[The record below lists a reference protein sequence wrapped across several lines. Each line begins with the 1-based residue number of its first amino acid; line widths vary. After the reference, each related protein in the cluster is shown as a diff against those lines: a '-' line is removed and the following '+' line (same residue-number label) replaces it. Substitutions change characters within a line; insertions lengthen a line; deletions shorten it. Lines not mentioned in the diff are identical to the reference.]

1 MSAASGRPTP
11 WISTTSS
18 WTPSACSRILMTFG
32 SITRKNSACISLVID
47 KDKTSY
53 EALLALSAM
62 LKVSSNAYKD
72 ERGYKFRLMNLY
84 SSTVSFG
91 AVRYGNKYLFNIL
104 LECPLD
110 KFIESSFSS
119 LESKVFKTYKDLIY
133 KGFAHDEAK
142 LMLVKGRMIR
152 DNGDTTANPFFM
164 ALEGLRKNFFPEAT
178 FGYPPCGDNT
188 RIMSLTFDDLEKA
201 LEAVRKADAYIG
213 SVGFQKKGREFGKLF
228 SIGEKAPE
236 WKFDISVEDKVSDLS
251 LIKDGITSSC
261 IAIGYQIEAEQGNKG
276 HALKNILSKVL
287 SDDNSPLFQGL
298 REEKGLTYGV
308 DVSFPKGDK
317 AMIVSSVI
325 DAKNV
330 DEFIKTTDK
339 LLSTCAESITQE
351 RLDDIKKAIKTSID
365 DMFGEPTTY
374 ALALNK
380 SVLNQ
385 SPSTADELMK
395 LYDSITLDDVKDA
408 IKSLKKVGS
417 FTVNPSKEN

>member
-1 MSAASGRPTP
+1 MNKYSGLILRP
-11 WISTTSS
+11 SGE
-18 WTPSACSRILMTFG
+18 F
-32 SITRKNSACISLVID
+32 RKNSACISLVID

-53 EALLALSAM
+53 EALLALSVM

-72 ERGYKFRLMNLY
+72 ERGYKLRLMNLY

-330 DEFIKTTDK
+330 NEFIKTTDQ

-351 RLDDIKKAIKTSID
+351 RLDDIKRAIKTSID

-395 LYDSITLDDVKDA
+395 LYDSITLGDVKDA

>member
-1 MSAASGRPTP
+1 MNKYSGLILRP
-11 WISTTSS
+11 SGE
-18 WTPSACSRILMTFG
+18 F
-32 SITRKNSACISLVID
+32 RKNSACISLVID

-53 EALLALSAM
+53 EALLALSVM

-72 ERGYKFRLMNLY
+72 ERGYKLRLMNLY

-287 SDDNSPLFQGL
+287 SDDSSPLFQGL

-330 DEFIKTTDK
+330 NEFIKTTDQ

-374 ALALNK
+374 VLALNK

-385 SPSTADELMK
+385 SPSTVDELMK
-395 LYDSITLDDVKDA
+395 LYDSITLGDVKDA

>member
-1 MSAASGRPTP
+1 MNKYSGLILRP
-11 WISTTSS
+11 SGE
-18 WTPSACSRILMTFG
+18 F
-32 SITRKNSACISLVID
+32 RKNSACISLIID

-53 EALLALSAM
+53 EALLALSVM

-72 ERGYKFRLMNLY
+72 ERGYKLRLMNLY

-380 SVLNQ
+380 SVLNE

>member
-1 MSAASGRPTP
+1 MNKYSGLILRP
-11 WISTTSS
+11 SGE
-18 WTPSACSRILMTFG
+18 F
-32 SITRKNSACISLVID
+32 RKNSACISLVID

-53 EALLALSAM
+53 EALLALSVM

-72 ERGYKFRLMNLY
+72 ERGYKLRLMNLY

-164 ALEGLRKNFFPEAT
+164 ALEGLRKNSFPEAT

-298 REEKGLTYGV
+298 REEKCLTYGV

-330 DEFIKTTDK
+330 NEFIKTTDQ

-385 SPSTADELMK
+385 SPSSADELMK

-417 FTVNPSKEN
+417 FTINPSKEN

>member
-1 MSAASGRPTP
+1 MNKYSGLILRP
-11 WISTTSS
+11 SGE
-18 WTPSACSRILMTFG
+18 F
-32 SITRKNSACISLVID
+32 RKNSACISLVID

-53 EALLALSAM
+53 EALLALSVM

-72 ERGYKFRLMNLY
+72 ERGYKLRLMNLY

-228 SIGEKAPE
+228 NIGEKAPE

-330 DEFIKTTDK
+330 NEFIKTTDQ

>member
-1 MSAASGRPTP
+1 MNKYSGLILRP
-11 WISTTSS
+11 SGE
-18 WTPSACSRILMTFG
+18 F
-32 SITRKNSACISLVID
+32 RKNSACISLIID

-53 EALLALSAM
+53 EALLALSVM

-72 ERGYKFRLMNLY
+72 ERGYKLRLMNLY

-298 REEKGLTYGV
+298 GEEKGLTYGV

-330 DEFIKTTDK
+330 NEFIKTTDQ

>member
-1 MSAASGRPTP
+1 MNKYSGLILRP
-11 WISTTSS
+11 SGE
-18 WTPSACSRILMTFG
+18 F
-32 SITRKNSACISLVID
+32 RKNSACISLVID

-53 EALLALSAM
+53 EALLALSVM

-72 ERGYKFRLMNLY
+72 ERGYKLRLMNLY

-287 SDDNSPLFQGL
+287 SDDNSPLFLGL

-330 DEFIKTTDK
+330 NEFIKTTDQ

-351 RLDDIKKAIKTSID
+351 RLDDIKKAKKTSID

-395 LYDSITLDDVKDA
+395 LYDSITLGDVKDA

-417 FTVNPSKEN
+417 FTINPSKEN

>member
-1 MSAASGRPTP
+1 MNKYSGLILRP
-11 WISTTSS
+11 SGE
-18 WTPSACSRILMTFG
+18 F
-32 SITRKNSACISLVID
+32 RKNSACISLIID

-53 EALLALSAM
+53 EALLALSVM

-72 ERGYKFRLMNLY
+72 ERGYKLRLMNLY

-236 WKFDISVEDKVSDLS
+236 WKFDISVEDKVNDLA

-330 DEFIKTTDK
+330 NEFIKTTNQ

-417 FTVNPSKEN
+417 FTINPSKEN

>member
-1 MSAASGRPTP
+1 MNKYSGLILRP
-11 WISTTSS
+11 SGE
-18 WTPSACSRILMTFG
+18 F
-32 SITRKNSACISLVID
+32 RKNSACISLVID

-53 EALLALSAM
+53 EALLALSVM

-72 ERGYKFRLMNLY
+72 ERGYKLRLMNLY

-330 DEFIKTTDK
+330 NEFIKTTDK

-395 LYDSITLDDVKDA
+395 LYDSITLGDIKDA

-417 FTVNPSKEN
+417 FTINPSKEN

>member
-1 MSAASGRPTP
+1 MNKYSGLILRP
-11 WISTTSS
+11 SGE
-18 WTPSACSRILMTFG
+18 F
-32 SITRKNSACISLVID
+32 RKNSACISLVID

-53 EALLALSAM
+53 EALLALSVM

-72 ERGYKFRLMNLY
+72 ERGYKLRLMNLY

-133 KGFAHDEAK
+133 KGFAHDDAK

-152 DNGDTTANPFFM
+152 DNRDTTANPFFM

-395 LYDSITLDDVKDA
+395 LYDSITLGDVKDA

>member
-1 MSAASGRPTP
+1 MNKYSGLILRP
-11 WISTTSS
+11 SGE
-18 WTPSACSRILMTFG
+18 F
-32 SITRKNSACISLVID
+32 RKNSACISLVID

-53 EALLALSAM
+53 EALLALSVM

-72 ERGYKFRLMNLY
+72 ERGYKLRLMNLY

-201 LEAVRKADAYIG
+201 LEAVRKANAYIG
-213 SVGFQKKGREFGKLF
+213 SVGFQKRGREFGKLF
-228 SIGEKAPE
+228 SISEKAPE

>member
-1 MSAASGRPTP
+1 MNKYSGLILRP
-11 WISTTSS
+11 SGE
-18 WTPSACSRILMTFG
+18 F
-32 SITRKNSACISLVID
+32 RKNSACISLVID

-53 EALLALSAM
+53 EALLALSVM

-72 ERGYKFRLMNLY
+72 ERGYKLRLMNLY

-236 WKFDISVEDKVSDLS
+236 WKFDISVEGKVSDLS
-251 LIKDGITSSC
+251 LLKDGITSSC

-287 SDDNSPLFQGL
+287 SDDSSPLFQGL

-330 DEFIKTTDK
+330 DEFIKTTDQ

-417 FTVNPSKEN
+417 FTINPSKEN

>member
-1 MSAASGRPTP
+1 MNKYSGLILRP
-11 WISTTSS
+11 SGE
-18 WTPSACSRILMTFG
+18 F
-32 SITRKNSACISLVID
+32 RKNSACISLIID

-53 EALLALSAM
+53 EALLALSVM

-72 ERGYKFRLMNLY
+72 ERGYKLRLMNLY

-330 DEFIKTTDK
+330 DEFIKTTDQ
-339 LLSTCAESITQE
+339 LLSSCAESITQE

-417 FTVNPSKEN
+417 FTINPSKEN

>member
-1 MSAASGRPTP
+1 MNKYSGLILRP
-11 WISTTSS
+11 SGE
-18 WTPSACSRILMTFG
+18 F
-32 SITRKNSACISLVID
+32 RKNSACISLIID

-53 EALLALSAM
+53 EALLALSVM

-72 ERGYKFRLMNLY
+72 ERGYKLRLMNLY

-330 DEFIKTTDK
+330 NEFIKTTDQ

-385 SPSTADELMK
+385 SPSNADELMK

>member
-1 MSAASGRPTP
+1 MNKYSGLILRP
-11 WISTTSS
+11 SGE
-18 WTPSACSRILMTFG
+18 F
-32 SITRKNSACISLVID
+32 RKNSACISLIID

-53 EALLALSAM
+53 EALLALSVM

-72 ERGYKFRLMNLY
+72 ERGYKLRLMNLY

-213 SVGFQKKGREFGKLF
+213 SVGFQKKEREFGKLF
-228 SIGEKAPE
+228 SIGEKTPE

-330 DEFIKTTDK
+330 NEFIKTTDQ

-417 FTVNPSKEN
+417 FTINPSKEN

>member
-1 MSAASGRPTP
+1 MNKYSGLILRP
-11 WISTTSS
+11 SGE
-18 WTPSACSRILMTFG
+18 F
-32 SITRKNSACISLVID
+32 RKNSACISLVID

-53 EALLALSAM
+53 EALLALSVM

-72 ERGYKFRLMNLY
+72 ERGYKLRLMNLY

-188 RIMSLTFDDLEKA
+188 RIMSLTFDDLVKA

-287 SDDNSPLFQGL
+287 SDDNSPLFLGL

-330 DEFIKTTDK
+330 NEFIKTTDQ

-395 LYDSITLDDVKDA
+395 LYDSITLGDVKDA

-417 FTVNPSKEN
+417 FTINPSKEN

>member
-1 MSAASGRPTP
+1 MNKYSGLILRP
-11 WISTTSS
+11 SGE
-18 WTPSACSRILMTFG
+18 F
-32 SITRKNSACISLVID
+32 RKNSACISLIID

-53 EALLALSAM
+53 EALLALSVM

-72 ERGYKFRLMNLY
+72 ERGYKLRLMNLY

-317 AMIVSSVI
+317 AMILSSVI

-330 DEFIKTTDK
+330 DEFIKTTDQ

-417 FTVNPSKEN
+417 FTINPSKEN

>member
-1 MSAASGRPTP
+1 MNKYSGLILRP
-11 WISTTSS
+11 SGE
-18 WTPSACSRILMTFG
+18 F
-32 SITRKNSACISLVID
+32 RKNSACISLVID

-53 EALLALSAM
+53 EALLALSVM

-72 ERGYKFRLMNLY
+72 ERGYKLRLMNLY

-228 SIGEKAPE
+228 NIGEKAPE

-330 DEFIKTTDK
+330 DEFIKTTDQ

-417 FTVNPSKEN
+417 FTINPSKEN

>member
-1 MSAASGRPTP
+1 MNKYSGLILRP
-11 WISTTSS
+11 SGE
-18 WTPSACSRILMTFG
+18 F
-32 SITRKNSACISLVID
+32 RKNSACISLVID

-53 EALLALSAM
+53 EALLALSVM

-72 ERGYKFRLMNLY
+72 ERGYKLRLMNLY

-110 KFIESSFSS
+110 KYIESSFSS

-330 DEFIKTTDK
+330 EEFIKTTDQ

>member
-1 MSAASGRPTP
+1 MNKYSGLILRP
-11 WISTTSS
+11 SGE
-18 WTPSACSRILMTFG
+18 F
-32 SITRKNSACISLVID
+32 RKNSACISLVID

-53 EALLALSAM
+53 EALLALSVM

-72 ERGYKFRLMNLY
+72 ERGYKLRLMNLY

-287 SDDNSPLFQGL
+287 SDDNSPLFLGL

-330 DEFIKTTDK
+330 NEFIKTTDQ

-351 RLDDIKKAIKTSID
+351 RLDDIKKAKKTSID

-417 FTVNPSKEN
+417 FTINPSKEN

>member
-1 MSAASGRPTP
+1 MNKYSGLILRP
-11 WISTTSS
+11 SGE
-18 WTPSACSRILMTFG
+18 F
-32 SITRKNSACISLVID
+32 RKNSACISLIID

-53 EALLALSAM
+53 EALLALSVM

-72 ERGYKFRLMNLY
+72 ERGYKLRLMNLY

-104 LECPLD
+104 LECPWD

-164 ALEGLRKNFFPEAT
+164 AIEGLRKNFFPEAT

-236 WKFDISVEDKVSDLS
+236 WKFDISVEDKVSDLA

-287 SDDNSPLFQGL
+287 SNDNSPLFQGL

-330 DEFIKTTDK
+330 NEFIKTTDQ

>member
-1 MSAASGRPTP
+1 MNKYSGLILRP
-11 WISTTSS
+11 SGE
-18 WTPSACSRILMTFG
+18 F
-32 SITRKNSACISLVID
+32 RKNSACISLVID

-53 EALLALSAM
+53 EALLALSVM

-72 ERGYKFRLMNLY
+72 ERGYKLRLMNLY

-164 ALEGLRKNFFPEAT
+164 AIEGLRKNFFPEAT

-330 DEFIKTTDK
+330 NEFIKTTDQ

-417 FTVNPSKEN
+417 FTINPSKEN

>member
-1 MSAASGRPTP
+1 MNKYSGLILRP
-11 WISTTSS
+11 SGE
-18 WTPSACSRILMTFG
+18 F
-32 SITRKNSACISLVID
+32 RKNSACISLVID

-53 EALLALSAM
+53 EALLALSVM

-72 ERGYKFRLMNLY
+72 ERGYKLRLMNLY

-330 DEFIKTTDK
+330 DEFIKTSDK
-339 LLSTCAESITQE
+339 LLFTCAESITQE

-417 FTVNPSKEN
+417 FTINPSKEN

>member
-1 MSAASGRPTP
+1 MNKYSGLILRP
-11 WISTTSS
+11 SGE
-18 WTPSACSRILMTFG
+18 F
-32 SITRKNSACISLVID
+32 RKNSACISLVID

-53 EALLALSAM
+53 EALLALSVM

-72 ERGYKFRLMNLY
+72 ERGYKLRLMNLY

-110 KFIESSFSS
+110 KFIESSFSSS

-201 LEAVRKADAYIG
+201 LDAVRKADAYIG

-236 WKFDISVEDKVSDLS
+236 WKFDISVEDKVSDLA

-330 DEFIKTTDK
+330 NEFIKTTDQ

>member
-1 MSAASGRPTP
+1 MNKYSGLILRP
-11 WISTTSS
+11 SGE
-18 WTPSACSRILMTFG
+18 F
-32 SITRKNSACISLVID
+32 RKNSACISLIID

-53 EALLALSAM
+53 EALLALSVM

-72 ERGYKFRLMNLY
+72 ERGYKLRLMNLY

-110 KFIESSFSS
+110 KFIEFSFSS
-119 LESKVFKTYKDLIY
+119 LESKVFKTYRDLIY

-251 LIKDGITSSC
+251 LTKDGITSSC

-330 DEFIKTTDK
+330 NEFIKTTDQ
-339 LLSTCAESITQE
+339 LLSTCAESITQV

-417 FTVNPSKEN
+417 FTINPSKEN

>member
-1 MSAASGRPTP
+1 MNKYSGLILRP
-11 WISTTSS
+11 SGE
-18 WTPSACSRILMTFG
+18 F
-32 SITRKNSACISLVID
+32 RKNSACISLVID

-53 EALLALSAM
+53 EALLALSVM

-72 ERGYKFRLMNLY
+72 ERGYKLRLMNLY

-133 KGFAHDEAK
+133 KGFAHDGAK

-164 ALEGLRKNFFPEAT
+164 AIEGLRKNFFPEAT

-236 WKFDISVEDKVSDLS
+236 WKFDISVEGKVSDLS

-330 DEFIKTTDK
+330 NEFIKTTDQ

-417 FTVNPSKEN
+417 FTINPSKEN

>member
-1 MSAASGRPTP
+1 MNKYSGLILRP
-11 WISTTSS
+11 SGE
-18 WTPSACSRILMTFG
+18 F
-32 SITRKNSACISLVID
+32 RKNSACISLVID

-53 EALLALSAM
+53 EALLALSVM

-72 ERGYKFRLMNLY
+72 ERGYKLRLMNLY

-110 KFIESSFSS
+110 KYIESSFSS

-188 RIMSLTFDDLEKA
+188 RIMSLTFGDLEKA

-330 DEFIKTTDK
+330 EEFIKTTDK

>member
-1 MSAASGRPTP
+1 MNKYSGLILRP
-11 WISTTSS
+11 SGE
-18 WTPSACSRILMTFG
+18 F
-32 SITRKNSACISLVID
+32 RKNSACISLVID

-53 EALLALSAM
+53 EALLALSVM

-72 ERGYKFRLMNLY
+72 ERGYKLRLMNLY

-213 SVGFQKKGREFGKLF
+213 SVGSQKKGKEFGKLF

-261 IAIGYQIEAEQGNKG
+261 IAIGYQIKAEQGNKG

-330 DEFIKTTDK
+330 NEFIKTTDK

-395 LYDSITLDDVKDA
+395 LYDSITLGDVKDA

>member
-1 MSAASGRPTP
+1 MNKYSGLILRP
-11 WISTTSS
+11 SGE
-18 WTPSACSRILMTFG
+18 F
-32 SITRKNSACISLVID
+32 RKNSACISLIID

-53 EALLALSAM
+53 EALLALSVM

-72 ERGYKFRLMNLY
+72 ERGYKLRLMNLY

-119 LESKVFKTYKDLIY
+119 LESKVFKTYRDLIY

-251 LIKDGITSSC
+251 LTKDGITSSC

-330 DEFIKTTDK
+330 NEFIKTTDQ

-408 IKSLKKVGS
+408 IKSLKKIGS
-417 FTVNPSKEN
+417 FTINPSKEN

>member
-1 MSAASGRPTP
+1 MNKYSGLILRP
-11 WISTTSS
+11 SGE
-18 WTPSACSRILMTFG
+18 F
-32 SITRKNSACISLVID
+32 RKNSACISLVID

-53 EALLALSAM
+53 EALLALSVM

-72 ERGYKFRLMNLY
+72 ERGYKLRLMNLY

-236 WKFDISVEDKVSDLS
+236 WKFDISVENKVSDLS

-330 DEFIKTTDK
+330 EEFIKTTDK

>member
-1 MSAASGRPTP
+1 MNKYSGLILRP
-11 WISTTSS
+11 SGE
-18 WTPSACSRILMTFG
+18 F
-32 SITRKNSACISLVID
+32 RKNSACISLIID

-53 EALLALSAM
+53 EALLALSVM
-62 LKVSSNAYKD
+62 LKVSSNAFKD
-72 ERGYKFRLMNLY
+72 ERGYKLRLMNLY

-164 ALEGLRKNFFPEAT
+164 AIEGLRKNFFPEAT

-201 LEAVRKADAYIG
+201 LDAVRKADAYIG

-330 DEFIKTTDK
+330 NEFIKTTDK

-417 FTVNPSKEN
+417 FTINPSKEN

>member
-1 MSAASGRPTP
+1 MNKYSGLILRP
-11 WISTTSS
+11 SGE
-18 WTPSACSRILMTFG
+18 F
-32 SITRKNSACISLVID
+32 RKNSACISLIID

-53 EALLALSAM
+53 EALLALSVM

-72 ERGYKFRLMNLY
+72 ERGYKLRLMNLY

-213 SVGFQKKGREFGKLF
+213 SVGFQKKGRQFGKLF

-417 FTVNPSKEN
+417 FTINPSKEN

>member
-1 MSAASGRPTP
+1 MNKYSGLILRP
-11 WISTTSS
+11 SGE
-18 WTPSACSRILMTFG
+18 F
-32 SITRKNSACISLVID
+32 RKNSACISLVID

-53 EALLALSAM
+53 EALLALSVM

-72 ERGYKFRLMNLY
+72 ERGYKLRLMNLY

-261 IAIGYQIEAEQGNKG
+261 IAIGYQIEAEQGSKG

-287 SDDNSPLFQGL
+287 SDDNSPLFLGL

-330 DEFIKTTDK
+330 NEFIKTTDQ

-395 LYDSITLDDVKDA
+395 LYDSITLGDVKDA

-417 FTVNPSKEN
+417 FTINPSKEN

>member
-1 MSAASGRPTP
+1 MNKYSGLILRP
-11 WISTTSS
+11 SGE
-18 WTPSACSRILMTFG
+18 F
-32 SITRKNSACISLVID
+32 RKNSACFSLVID

-53 EALLALSAM
+53 EALLALSVM

-72 ERGYKFRLMNLY
+72 ERGYKLRLMNLY

-164 ALEGLRKNFFPEAT
+164 AIEGLRKNFFPEAT

-236 WKFDISVEDKVSDLS
+236 WKFDISVEGKVSDLS

-395 LYDSITLDDVKDA
+395 LYDSITLGDVKDA

>member
-1 MSAASGRPTP
+1 MNKYSGLILRP
-11 WISTTSS
+11 SGE
-18 WTPSACSRILMTFG
+18 F
-32 SITRKNSACISLVID
+32 RKNSACISLVID

-53 EALLALSAM
+53 EALLALSVM

-72 ERGYKFRLMNLY
+72 ERGYKLRLMNLY

-133 KGFAHDEAK
+133 KGFDHDEAK

-330 DEFIKTTDK
+330 EEFIKTTDK

-395 LYDSITLDDVKDA
+395 LYDSITLGDVKDA

>member
-1 MSAASGRPTP
+1 MNKYSGLILRP
-11 WISTTSS
+11 SGE
-18 WTPSACSRILMTFG
+18 F
-32 SITRKNSACISLVID
+32 RKNSACISLVID

-53 EALLALSAM
+53 EALLALSVM

-72 ERGYKFRLMNLY
+72 ERGYKLRLMNLY

-164 ALEGLRKNFFPEAT
+164 AIEGLRKNFFPEAT

-236 WKFDISVEDKVSDLS
+236 WKFDISVEGKVSDLS

-330 DEFIKTTDK
+330 NEFIKTTDK

>member
-1 MSAASGRPTP
+1 MNKYSGLILRP
-11 WISTTSS
+11 SGE
-18 WTPSACSRILMTFG
+18 F
-32 SITRKNSACISLVID
+32 RKNSACISLVID

-53 EALLALSAM
+53 EALLALSVM

-72 ERGYKFRLMNLY
+72 ERGYKLRLMNLY

-201 LEAVRKADAYIG
+201 LDAVRKADAYIG

-287 SDDNSPLFQGL
+287 SDDSSPLFQGL

-330 DEFIKTTDK
+330 NEFIKTTDQ

-395 LYDSITLDDVKDA
+395 LYDSITLGDVKDA

-417 FTVNPSKEN
+417 FTINPSKEN

>member
-1 MSAASGRPTP
+1 MNKYSGLILRP
-11 WISTTSS
+11 SGE
-18 WTPSACSRILMTFG
+18 F
-32 SITRKNSACISLVID
+32 RKNSACISLIID

-53 EALLALSAM
+53 EALLALSVM

-72 ERGYKFRLMNLY
+72 ERGYKLRLMNLY

-330 DEFIKTTDK
+330 DEFIKTTDQ

>member
-1 MSAASGRPTP
+1 MNKYSGLILRP
-11 WISTTSS
+11 SGE
-18 WTPSACSRILMTFG
+18 F
-32 SITRKNSACISLVID
+32 RKNSACISLVID
-47 KDKTSY
+47 KDKTCY
-53 EALLALSAM
+53 EALLALSVM

-72 ERGYKFRLMNLY
+72 ERGYKLRLMNLY

-133 KGFAHDEAK
+133 KGFDHDGAK

-276 HALKNILSKVL
+276 HALKKILSKVL